1 MSAKI
6 FVLREGVKRR
16 YEKEGRL
23 FRNPLY
29 ASITLVET
37 NFNVLVDTGG
47 RGDEELLVEK
57 LREHN
62 LSPDDIDYV
71 INTHTHPDHNFNNFL
86 FKKAFIIEGN
96 STWPP
101 KEGIN
106 WSPYT
111 QEADKLKDVQIITT
125 PGHTPS
131 HISVLV
137 ECDGIKYVIA
147 GDVFN
152 EDDLLNKTIPA
163 EDKSNA
169 SFLSSERT
177 ILQLADIIILGHG
190 RTIKLD
196 SKQKERYLKLLEK
209 SNVSALK

>member
-6 FVLREGVKRR
+6 FVLREGVKKR
-16 YEKEGRL
+16 YEKECRL

-29 ASITLVET
+29 ASITLIKT
-37 NFNVLVDTGG
+37 NFDVLVDTGG
-47 RGDEELLVEK
+47 RGDEK
-57 LREHN
+57 LIIQKLKEHN

-101 KEGIN
+101 KEGVN

-111 QEADKLKDVQIITT
+111 REAGKLKDVQIIKT
-125 PGHTPS
+125 PDHTPS

-137 ECDGIKYVIA
+137 ECNGIKYVIA
-147 GDVFN
+147 GDAFN
-152 EDDLLNKTIPA
+152 EDDLLNKTIPS
-163 EDKSNA
+163 EDKRNA
-169 SFLSSERT
+169 SFLSSEKT
-177 ILQLADIIILGHG
+177 IIQLADVIIPGHG

-196 SKQKERYLKLLEK
+196 PNQKEAYLKLLEK
-209 SNVSALK
+209 FKS